1 VLLLLLL
8 LLDASADQ
16 EKSIM
21 DSLMEKLRAGNLE
34 VKTRRKTE
42 RGRRQRSVSIHSLQ
56 TADSVSLRAQ
66 RMLNSIQ
73 NDGDLSL
80 ATLTAATTP
89 TTMGSLTASVTLAPE
104 KRHLQ
109 YNSSSKDLRV
119 SIKRD
124 SANDRGPVSA
134 PMIQPIEYNLQTP
147 ITAPPVRKNES
158 FAFVIKTNVYLLFNI
173 FL

>member
-1 VLLLLLL
+1 MEPLY
-8 LLDASADQ
+8 LDASADQ

-34 VKTRRKTE
+34 VKTRRKSE

-89 TTMGSLTASVTLAPE
+89 TTMNAITSSVTIGSE
-104 KRHLQ
+104 KHHH
-109 YNSSSKDLRV
+109 YNNKELRV
-119 SIKRD
+119 SIKHD
-124 SANDRGPVSA
+124 PGTERGPVSA
-134 PMIQPIEYNLQTP
+134 PMVPPLEYSLLTP
-147 ITAPPVRKNES
+147 LTAPPVRTHCIQS
-158 FAFVIKTNVYLLFNI
+158 VLLANQS
-173 FL
+173 